1 VGQVNNVL
9 CYFQKQ
15 RSAVKYRL
23 FQAYCYMSKNFAWY
37 TEDEDRAITAAFITR
52 SLSLAST
59 CADLINF
66 VVCSI
71 CLLYFCMYVRM

>member
-1 VGQVNNVL
+1 MGQVNNVL

-52 SLSLAST
+52 SLALVQRDNYAFLPLAA
-59 CADLINF
+59 CKP
-66 VVCSI
+66 
-71 CLLYFCMYVRM
+71 LYSQYYVGL